1 MREANLC
8 LGGKLTG
15 NGFRKVIGIPIVLF
29 ILAAFPGC
37 GGKASEA
44 RGLVEEAL
52 GIVSSSRSLLED
64 LLELDERFDSLGRRY
79 TRVEETL
86 AEGKSLA
93 ETAQAEVEE
102 LESRYGRARQLLE
115 RAAAVEGGGAYREY
129 ARLALQAVD
138 KELEALSMNRRLLN
152 AVYDLLDVLP
162 LAESAEQLSYYV
174 EEIERLRGEV
184 SRLLREGA
192 ESAAAADAFH
202 REHGL

>member
-1 MREANLC
+1 MCKAGLDRGAEL
-8 LGGKLTG
+8 LGVELRRIFGILI
-15 NGFRKVIGIPIVLF
+15 VIAL
-29 ILAAFPGC
+29 LAAFPGC
-37 GGKASEA
+37 RGRTSEA
-44 RGLVEEAL
+44 RNLVEEAL
-52 GIVSSSRSLLED
+52 EIVSSSRNLLED
-64 LLELDERFDSLGRRY
+64 LLELNERFDSLGRRY
-79 TRVEETL
+79 SQVEDTL

-93 ETAQAEVEE
+93 ETALAEVVE
-102 LESRYGRARQLLE
+102 LESRYGHARELLE
-115 RAAAVEGGGAYREY
+115 KAAAAEGGGEYREY

-174 EEIERLRGEV
+174 EEIERLRGEI

-192 ESAAAADAFH
+192 EAAAAADAFH